1 MEIKIGADEIILWL
15 RKNKKAKEETTKY
28 LGLKI
33 RKLMESIGGRLIIH
47 DEKCYWN
54 TEKILKSIDEFEL
67 PMTSS
72 QYTIDS
78 NKLGDLYNELN
89 NW

>member
-1 MEIKIGADEIILWL
+1 MEIKVGADELILWL
-15 RKNKKAKEETTKY
+15 RKNKKAQKETTIH

-33 RKLMESIGGRLIIH
+33 RKLFEKNGGHLTKH
-47 DEKCYWN
+47 DEPCYWN
-54 TEKILKSIDEFEL
+54 TEKILNSINEFEL
-67 PMTSS
+67 PMTAS

-78 NKLGDLYNELN
+78 NKIGVLYNELN